1 MKNEEWLLV
10 GEERGFLF
18 LCDPSIATLLKKEK
32 KYFIFYFSL
41 YKGISLTL
49 EFNMRFYLK
58 NLLFSLFFVLST
70 LLFGGKITLN
80 NYYHILM
87 KKQKKESINLLKTIK
102 KIEKGMESKDPKKPQ
117 KKPTSK
123 AFNIFILCIIGALL
137 VAFFISPSHEKIN
150 TDVGL
155 NDIRARYAS
164 WMYSELTIQWDALLA
179 KKKEQKT
186 EVGLGGKMIQVDQ
199 IDKAILPPHDG
210 LTDLGFN
217 DPKNPTKVSV
227 KDEYWGK
234 MLSDSIPSILGTIV
248 FVVLIVFLFSKMSG
262 GNNGPMAFIKSRAR
276 MYDPENDERITFAD
290 VAGAEEEKEDLAEVV
305 DFLKHPKKYKD
316 LGAKIPRGILMV
328 GPPGTGKTLLARA
341 VAGESNVPFFSISGS
356 EFVEMFV
363 GVGAAR
369 VRDLFKEA
377 KEHAPAIIFIDEID
391 AIGKKRS
398 PGIGGGHDEREQ
410 TLNQILT
417 EMDGFDNET
426 NVIILA
432 ATNRADV
439 LDKAL
444 LRPGRFDRK
453 VTISLPHMEDRV
465 KIFEV
470 HAKNKPLDPG
480 VDLRKFAS
488 ATVGF
493 SGADIGN
500 LLNEAAILA
509 GRESVKTITHNILQ
523 KAFEKIAIGNTKK
536 THVLTPREREITA
549 YHEVGHAI
557 VGKMLPNT
565 DPVYKISMVPRGS
578 TGGVTW
584 FLPEKDTT
592 YMSKAKFLDQIAMS
606 YGGRVAEEIFFGK
619 DYITTGA
626 SSDIEG
632 ATEKARAM
640 VMKFGFDEELGPEN
654 FASDS
659 LEGNHLGAEGGGKIF
674 SEKTQEIID
683 AKVRDILKSSYERAR
698 TIILANKDL
707 HEKITRHLLE
717 VEELTQSEFD
727 AFFTGVPGVPEKM
740 VG

>member
-1 MKNEEWLLV
+1 
-10 GEERGFLF
+10 
-18 LCDPSIATLLKKEK
+18 
-32 KYFIFYFSL
+32 
-41 YKGISLTL
+41 
-49 EFNMRFYLK
+49 
-58 NLLFSLFFVLST
+58 
-70 LLFGGKITLN
+70 
-80 NYYHILM
+80 
-87 KKQKKESINLLKTIK
+87 
-102 KIEKGMESKDPKKPQ
+102 
-117 KKPTSK
+117 
-123 AFNIFILCIIGALL
+123 
-137 VAFFISPSHEKIN
+137 
-150 TDVGL
+150 
-155 NDIRARYAS
+155 
-164 WMYSELTIQWDALLA
+164 MYSELIIQGNSLLA
-179 KKKEQKT
+179 KKKDTRT
-186 EVGLGGKMIQVDQ
+186 ETRVGNKPVTVTE
-199 IDKAILPPHDG
+199 IDKIILPPYDG
-210 LTDLGFN
+210 ITDLGLN
-217 DPKNPTKVSV
+217 DLANPTKVSV

-234 MLSDSIPSILGTIV
+234 LLADALPSIIGTIL
-248 FVVLIVFLFSKMSG
+248 FVVLLVFLFGRMSG
-262 GNNGPMAFIKSRAR
+262 GANGPMAFIKSRAR
-276 MYDPENDERITFAD
+276 MYDPEKDEKVMFSD
-290 VAGAEEEKEDLAEVV
+290 VAGAEEEKEDLTEVV
-305 DFLKHPKKYKD
+305 DFLKNPKKYRD

-377 KEHAPAIIFIDEID
+377 KEHAPSIIFIDEID

-453 VTISLPHMEDRV
+453 VTIRLPHMEDRL

-470 HAKNKPLDPG
+470 HAKNKPLAKD
-480 VDLRKFAS
+480 VDLRKIAS

-509 GRESVKTITHNILQ
+509 GRENVKTITHDILQ
-523 KAFEKIAIGNTKK
+523 KAFEKIAIGSTKK
-536 THVLTPREREITA
+536 SHILTQRERETTA

-565 DPVYKISMVPRGS
+565 DPVYKISMIPRGS

-592 YMSKAKFLDQIAMS
+592 YVSKAKFLDQIAMG
-606 YGGRVAEEIFFGK
+606 YGGRVAEEVFFGK
-619 DYITTGA
+619 DFITTGA
-626 SSDIEG
+626 SSDIES
-632 ATEKARAM
+632 ATEIARAM
-640 VMKFGFDEELGPEN
+640 IMKYGFDEELGPEN
-654 FASDS
+654 FASAAI
-659 LEGNHLGAEGGGKIF
+659 EGNHLGAEGGGKIF
-674 SEKTQEIID
+674 SEKTQEKID
-683 AKVRDILKSSYERAR
+683 EKVRDILKNGYERAKA
-698 TIILANKDL
+698 IILANKDL

-717 VEELTQSEFD
+717 VEELTQEQFD
-727 AFFTGVPGVPEKM
+727 AFFEGM
-740 VG
+740 Q

>member
-1 MKNEEWLLV
+1 V
-10 GEERGFLF
+10 
-18 LCDPSIATLLKKEK
+18 
-32 KYFIFYFSL
+32 
-41 YKGISLTL
+41 
-49 EFNMRFYLK
+49 
-58 NLLFSLFFVLST
+58 
-70 LLFGGKITLN
+70 
-80 NYYHILM
+80 
-87 KKQKKESINLLKTIK
+87 
-102 KIEKGMESKDPKKPQ
+102 
-117 KKPTSK
+117 
-123 AFNIFILCIIGALL
+123 
-137 VAFFISPSHEKIN
+137 IN

-155 NDIRARYAS
+155 NDIQAQYAS
-164 WMYSELTIQWDALLA
+164 WMYSELIVQGNSLLA

-186 EVGLGGKMIQVDQ
+186 ETGFNNKPITITEVDK
-199 IDKAILPPHDG
+199 IILPPYDG
-210 LTDLGFN
+210 ITDLGFN
-217 DPKNPTKVSV
+217 DQKNPTKVSI

-234 MLSDSIPSILGTIV
+234 LLADAIPSIIGTII
-248 FVVLIVFLFSKMSG
+248 FVVLLVFLFGKMSG
-262 GNNGPMAFIKSRAR
+262 GTNGPMAFIKSRAR
-276 MYDPENDERITFAD
+276 MYDPEKDEKITFKD
-290 VAGAEEEKEDLAEVV
+290 VAGAEEEKEDLEEVV
-305 DFLKHPKKYKD
+305 DFLKNPKKYKD

-377 KEHAPAIIFIDEID
+377 KEHAPSIIFIDEVD

-453 VTISLPHMEDRV
+453 VTIRLPHMEDRV

-470 HAKNKPLDPG
+470 HAKNKPLGKD
-480 VDLRKFAS
+480 VDLRKIAS

-509 GRESVKTITHNILQ
+509 GRENVKFITHEILQ
-523 KAFEKIAIGNTKK
+523 KAFEKIALGSTKK
-536 THVLTPREREITA
+536 SHILTLRERETTA

-565 DPVYKISMVPRGS
+565 DPVYKISMIPRGS

-592 YMSKAKFLDQIAMS
+592 YVSKAKFLDQIAMG

-619 DYITTGA
+619 DFITTGA
-626 SSDIEG
+626 SSDIENS
-632 ATEKARAM
+632 TEIARAM
-640 VMKFGFDEELGPEN
+640 VMKYGFDEELGPEN
-654 FASDS
+654 FASAS

-674 SEKTQEIID
+674 SEKTQEKID
-683 AKVRDILKSSYERAR
+683 EKVRDILKKGYERAKS
-698 TIILANKDL
+698 IILANKDL
-707 HEKITRHLLE
+707 HEKITQRLLE
-717 VEELTQSEFD
+717 VEELTQDEFD
-727 AFFTGVPGVPEKM
+727 VFFEGMEGVPVKT

>member
-1 MKNEEWLLV
+1 
-10 GEERGFLF
+10 
-18 LCDPSIATLLKKEK
+18 
-32 KYFIFYFSL
+32 
-41 YKGISLTL
+41 
-49 EFNMRFYLK
+49 
-58 NLLFSLFFVLST
+58 
-70 LLFGGKITLN
+70 
-80 NYYHILM
+80 M
-87 KKQKKESINLLKTIK
+87 KKQKKQQIDLLKTLKKFEKTDKKGLKDPKNNKRTNPFIILFIIAIAFSAIYTFLVSPTK
-102 KIEKGMESKDPKKPQ
+102 EVVNTDIGLNDIQSNYASGIYSELIIQGNSLSAKKKEEKIEKGIGNKPV
-117 KKPTSK
+117 K
-123 AFNIFILCIIGALL
+123 
-137 VAFFISPSHEKIN
+137 V
-150 TDVGL
+150 
-155 NDIRARYAS
+155 
-164 WMYSELTIQWDALLA
+164 
-179 KKKEQKT
+179 T
-186 EVGLGGKMIQVDQ
+186 E
-199 IDKAILPPHDG
+199 IDKIILPPNDG
-210 LTDLGFN
+210 ITALGFN
-217 DPKNPTKVSV
+217 DQKNPTKVSI

-234 MLSDSIPSILGTIV
+234 LLADATPSIIGTII
-248 FVVLIVFLFSKMSG
+248 FVVLLVFLFGKMSG
-262 GNNGPMAFIKSRAR
+262 GGNGPMAFIKSRAR
-276 MYDPENDERITFAD
+276 MYDPEKDEKVTFKD
-290 VAGAEEEKEDLAEVV
+290 VAGAEEEKEDLEEVV
-305 DFLKHPKKYKD
+305 DFLKNPKKYKD

-377 KEHAPAIIFIDEID
+377 KEHAPSIIFIDEVD

-453 VTISLPHMEDRV
+453 VTIRLPHMEDRV

-470 HAKNKPLDPG
+470 HAKNKPLNKD
-480 VDLRKFAS
+480 VDLRKIAS

-509 GRESVKTITHNILQ
+509 GRENVKLITHTILQ
-523 KAFEKIAIGNTKK
+523 RAFEKIAIGSTKK
-536 THVLTPREREITA
+536 SHILTQRERETTA
-549 YHEVGHAI
+549 YHEVGHAL

-565 DPVYKISMVPRGS
+565 DPVYKISMIPRGS

-592 YMSKAKFLDQIAMS
+592 YTSKAKFLDQIAMG

-626 SSDIEG
+626 SSDIEN
-632 ATEKARAM
+632 ATEIARAM
-640 VMKFGFDEELGPEN
+640 IMKYGFDEELGAEN
-654 FASDS
+654 FASDAI
-659 LEGNHLGAEGGGKIF
+659 EGNHLGAE
-674 SEKTQEIID
+674 
-683 AKVRDILKSSYERAR
+683 
-698 TIILANKDL
+698 
-707 HEKITRHLLE
+707 
-717 VEELTQSEFD
+717 
-727 AFFTGVPGVPEKM
+727 
-740 VG
+740 